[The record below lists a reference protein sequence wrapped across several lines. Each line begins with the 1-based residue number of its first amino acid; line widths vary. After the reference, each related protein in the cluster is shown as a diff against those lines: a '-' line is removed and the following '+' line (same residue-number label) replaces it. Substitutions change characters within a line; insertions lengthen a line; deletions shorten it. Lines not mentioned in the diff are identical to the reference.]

1 MNPFLSRVR
10 SLLIF
15 IYVSAYISPAF
26 AQNTYS
32 LRGTIVDNT
41 RQGAPGV
48 NVQLFT
54 GDSSLVKVEVSNAEG
69 RFLFENLPAGEYRI
83 VTSYIGFQPYRS
95 AALQLNRNLD
105 LGTITLAEGSTMLKE
120 VAVVSS
126 KPLIE
131 QQFDKMVLNV
141 EGSISAV
148 GSTALE
154 VLEKAPGIT
163 VDQNDNISMRGR
175 TGVIVMIDGKRVPMS
190 GSELATMLR
199 GLSSNSVEKI
209 DLITNPSSKYD
220 ASGNS
225 GIIDI
230 RLKKDKRNGTNGNVS
245 LGLGHGEYLKKNS
258 GLSLNHRDRN
268 VNLFGSYNFSGR
280 REFNRLDIDREFY
293 SNDLFTGA
301 YDQDNNFDFRFNSHN
316 IRLGM
321 DYYVTPKTVIGV
333 VTNGSLFAIRR
344 NTENS
349 SAVINDQ
356 HVQNSTFLTDGFS
369 KANRNNGNVNLNFKH
384 TFDSTGKEL
393 TADLDYARFLN
404 SDRQN
409 YNTRYYDLQMNP
421 TQNPYLLFGDLDG
434 MLDIR
439 SAKIDYTQKLKGGT
453 NLELGLK
460 SSLVSTDNDLAFFD
474 RSEGGNVLDES
485 KSNHFLYDENINAA
499 YMNVNR
505 RLGKAGVQ
513 FGLRV
518 ENTNA
523 KGHQLTNG
531 EKFDQSYTQ
540 LFPSATFSY
549 KPNKMH
555 DLALS
560 VSRRINRP
568 TYNQLNPFK
577 YFLDPSTFAS
587 GNPFLKPELT
597 YSFELTHTINQKF
610 IAKYS
615 YSRTTDNMISVLSP
629 AEGEDNVI
637 VQMDRNLA
645 RFDYYG
651 MTFTVPLSAGNWFNS
666 VNNTTLYYG
675 LYQGNLANTNL
686 NNGRPTVNF
695 NTNNTFVLSPTW
707 SAEVVGTYRA
717 REVYGFL
724 GIRPV
729 AFVSAGIQKQIW
741 GKKGTL
747 KLNVSDVFNSQ
758 KIYGHTVLT
767 GYQEDF
773 FQRRDSRVATLNFSY
788 RFGKAPG
795 GPSRRN
801 TGGAEEEKRR
811 AN

>member
-1 MNPFLSRVR
+1 MNALLSTVR
-10 SLLIF
+10 TLLILV
-15 IYVSAYISPAF
+15 YVSTYITCAF
-26 AQNTYS
+26 AQETYPI
-32 LRGTIVDNT
+32 RGVIVDDT
-41 RQGAPGV
+41 GQGAPGV
-48 NVQLFT
+48 NVKLLASK
-54 GDSSLVKVEVSNAEG
+54 DSSLIKVEVSNTEG
-69 RFLFENLPAGEYRI
+69 RFIFENLPAGKYRI
-83 VTSYIGFQPYRS
+83 VTSYVGFQPYQSRE
-95 AALQLNRNLD
+95 LNLSQPLD
-105 LGTITLAEGSTMLKE
+105 LGTITLTESNRMLKE
-120 VAVVSS
+120 VAIVSS

-141 EGSISAV
+141 AGSISAV

-154 VLEKAPGIT
+154 VLEKAPGIAI
-163 VDQNDNISMRGR
+163 DQNDNISMRGR

-199 GLSSNSVEKI
+199 GLSSSSVEKI

-230 RLKKDKRNGTNGNVS
+230 RLKKDNRSGTNGNVS
-245 LGLGHGEYLKKNS
+245 LGVGHGEYLKTNS
-258 GLSLNHRDRN
+258 GLSLNHRN
-268 VNLFGSYNFSGR
+268 KNINLFGSYNFSGR
-280 REFNRLDIDREFY
+280 KEFNHLDIDREFY
-293 SNDLFTGA
+293 SGELFTGA
-301 YDQDNNFDFRFNSHN
+301 YDQDNNFDFKFSSHN
-316 IRLGM
+316 IRLGI
-321 DYYVTPKTVIGV
+321 DYYVTPKTIVGV
-333 VTNGSLFAIRR
+333 VTNGSLFGIRR

-349 SAVINDQ
+349 SAVVNDQ
-356 HVQNSTFLTDGFS
+356 HVQDATFLTDGFS
-369 KANRNNGNVNLNFKH
+369 KANRNNGNVNLNLKH
-384 TFDSTGKEL
+384 TFDSTGKEI
-393 TADLDYARFLN
+393 TVDLDYARFMN
-404 SDRQN
+404 SDLQN
-409 YNTRYYDLQMNP
+409 YNTRYYDLQQNP
-421 TQNPYLLFGDLDG
+421 TRNAYLLFGDLDG
-434 MLDIR
+434 NLDIR

-453 NLELGLK
+453 TLELGVK
-460 SSLVSTDNDLAFFD
+460 SSLVSTDNNLAFFD
-474 RSEGGNVLDES
+474 QSTGTDVLDES

-499 YMNVNR
+499 YMNASR
-505 RLGKAGVQ
+505 RWGKVGLQ
-513 FGLRV
+513 LGLRL

-531 EKFDQSYTQ
+531 EKFDLSYTQ
-540 LFPSATFSY
+540 LFPSATFSF

-555 DLALS
+555 DFALS

-597 YSFELTHTINQKF
+597 YSLELTHTINQKF

-629 AEGEDNVI
+629 AEGETNVI

-651 MTFTVPLSAGNWFNS
+651 MTFTVPLAAGNWFNS
-666 VNNTTLYYG
+666 VNNATFYYG

-695 NTNNTFVLSPTW
+695 NSNNTFVLSPSW
-707 SAEVVGTYRA
+707 SAEVVGTYRG

-724 GIRPV
+724 GVKPV
-729 AFVSAGIQKQIW
+729 AFVSAGIQKQLW
-741 GKKGTL
+741 DKKASV
-747 KLNVSDVFNSQ
+747 KLNVSDLFNSQ
-758 KIYGHTVLT
+758 KIYGSTVLT

-773 FQRRDSRVATLNFSY
+773 FQRRDARVATLNFSY

-795 GPSRRN
+795 STRRN